1 MGRKFRTWIIFVA
14 AMGDGA
20 ALSARADDATNSA
33 SDVLSR
39 FRPDYDPAGIRLG
52 TFTMHPSVASGIGS
66 NGNVFNDATNT
77 SDFFYSLE
85 TGVRLQSGWS
95 RHEFGLTAK
104 TRSIWF
110 SNQVSENRSDWDVT
124 AALMLDLIRGTK
136 LSVDGTSALA
146 HEPRGVDSVGGLAP
160 TDAAEPTEF
169 SSNGFRAELEQSFS
183 RTKLT
188 FGASQQNLDYLDT
201 PTVDHLASI
210 NNDDRDRAVTHLF
223 AKTSIG
229 AWSDTAVFLRGALT
243 STDFLDDFDDHGLNR
258 DSSEVVVDGGFA
270 FSLTHV
276 LAGEIAAGYSQKTF
290 VDPAFAATAGTTV
303 DVGLKW
309 FPSMLTSFNFD
320 ASRSMEDT
328 SVAGS
333 AGFVST
339 RGGLGID
346 HELLRNLV
354 LSGRVSYEND
364 AYADIARN
372 DDVLKG
378 MVSGRYLIN
387 NNLHLD
393 AGWEFTERTSSDV
406 DFGYSASQFQLSL
419 TGKM

>member
-1 MGRKFRTWIIFVA
+1 MGRKFAAGINFVA
-14 AMGDGA
+14 AIGLAG
-20 ALSARADDATNSA
+20 LSAHADETTTSS

-39 FRPDYDPAGIRLG
+39 FRPDYDPVGIRLG

-104 TRSIWF
+104 TTSTWF
-110 SNQVSENRSDWDVT
+110 SNQVSENRLDWDIA
-124 AALMLDLIRGTK
+124 AALMLDLVRGTK
-136 LSVDGTSALA
+136 LSFAGSYALA
-146 HEPRGVDSVGGLAP
+146 HEARGIDAVGGLA
-160 TDAAEPTEF
+160 TGEAAEPTALL
-169 SSNGFRAELEQSFS
+169 SNGFRAELEQSFS

-188 FGASQQNLDYLDT
+188 LGASQQILDYSDT
-201 PTVDHLASI
+201 PRVGGGAPI
-210 NNDDRDRAVTHLF
+210 NNDDRDRTVTHLF
-223 AKTSIG
+223 AKTAIG

-243 STDFLDDFDDHGLNR
+243 STDFVADLDDHLLNR

-290 VDPAFAATAGTTV
+290 VDPAFAATSGTTI

-309 FPSMLTSFNFD
+309 FPSMLTSLNVD
-320 ASRSMEDT
+320 ASRSIEDT

-333 AGFVST
+333 AGFIST

-346 HELLRNLV
+346 HELLRNLI

-364 AYADIARN
+364 AYAEIARN

-393 AGWEFTERTSSDV
+393 AGWEFTDRTSSAV
-406 DFGYSASQFQLSL
+406 EFGYSASQFQLSL